1 MKQNNQDEI
10 DITFKIG
17 LILILIM
24 LFNIQTAEKMTAEII
39 PIIKSNLAVPSRR
52 RGVYLH

>member
-24 LFNIQTAEKMTAEII
+24 LFKIHTAEKMTTEII
-39 PIIKSNLAVPSRR
+39 PIIKSNSAVPSRK